1 MIYEKGIA
9 ECVGLWL
16 AEGDNKCQNEITFTN
31 SCMSLVK
38 HFDKNLRLI
47 FNKYN
52 PNIRIYVYS
61 SKRENIR
68 IPIKYC
74 KINRYVDKRAR
85 KPYLIWRLSSVKLY
99 MIWRNIVEEI
109 KIDEKY
115 YPDILRGFFAGEGN
129 IKTNKKSN
137 VRVVRIA
144 QGKPNKYTEKL
155 LNKLKIEYSYYQD
168 ERSYSIFRRINWDK
182 CARIN
187 IADLHPEKRVKFW
200 MAYKDYREY
209 HYKHNHIRNNLLV
222 LLDEPF
228 TTLKL
233 AKKFKRDKS
242 TICKILIQL
251 KKDNLVNNYRVGS
264 KDYWIKKDR
273 NTVIISSI
281 KNNYLNFLKS
291 SEKRTKDF
299 ANKFNVK
306 PLSSSKMLK
315 RLKELGFV
323 TRDKNKNWKI
333 NPIDKKVIII

>member
-109 KIDEKY
+109 KLDENY

-155 LNKLKIEYSYYQD
+155 LNKLKI
-168 ERSYSIFRRINWDK
+168 
-182 CARIN
+182 
-187 IADLHPEKRVKFW
+187 
-200 MAYKDYREY
+200 
-209 HYKHNHIRNNLLV
+209 
-222 LLDEPF
+222 
-228 TTLKL
+228 